1 MLKTGFVYHE
11 DFLLHD
17 TGTWHPERADRL
29 KSIVQTLSSTGLKEK
44 LKTITP
50 EPAQIKWIETIHTT
64 EYVKS
69 IEKACDLG
77 YKNLDADTTICS
89 DSYRIALLA
98 AGSGISAAD
107 KIMNGEIQNG
117 FCAVRPPGHHAEKKR
132 AMGFC
137 LFNNVAITARYLQQ
151 KFSLKKILI
160 IDWDVHHGNGT
171 QNAFYDD
178 ATVFYF
184 SVHQSPHYP
193 GTGLINEFGM
203 GEGEG
208 FNLNVPLPAGM
219 GDEDYIEIFQSKL
232 KPAVE
237 KYKPDFI
244 LISAG
249 FDAHRD
255 DPLAGMQLT
264 EAGFAKLTDIVAG
277 FAEKICQGRVISLL
291 EGGYNLEKLAAS
303 VAAHIEVLIKR
314 SSHEKDG

>member
-151 KFSLKKILI
+151 KFSLKK
-160 IDWDVHHGNGT
+160 NS
-171 QNAFYDD
+171 NY
-178 ATVFYF
+178 
-184 SVHQSPHYP
+184 
-193 GTGLINEFGM
+193 
-203 GEGEG
+203 
-208 FNLNVPLPAGM
+208 
-219 GDEDYIEIFQSKL
+219 
-232 KPAVE
+232 
-237 KYKPDFI
+237 
-244 LISAG
+244 
-249 FDAHRD
+249 
-255 DPLAGMQLT
+255 
-264 EAGFAKLTDIVAG
+264 
-277 FAEKICQGRVISLL
+277 
-291 EGGYNLEKLAAS
+291 
-303 VAAHIEVLIKR
+303 
-314 SSHEKDG
+314 

>member
-1 MLKTGFVYHE
+1 
-11 DFLLHD
+11 
-17 TGTWHPERADRL
+17 
-29 KSIVQTLSSTGLKEK
+29 
-44 LKTITP
+44 
-50 EPAQIKWIETIHTT
+50 
-64 EYVKS
+64 
-69 IEKACDLG
+69 
-77 YKNLDADTTICS
+77 
-89 DSYRIALLA
+89 
-98 AGSGISAAD
+98 
-107 KIMNGEIQNG
+107 
-117 FCAVRPPGHHAEKKR
+117 
-132 AMGFC
+132 
-137 LFNNVAITARYLQQ
+137 
-151 KFSLKKILI
+151 
-160 IDWDVHHGNGT
+160 
-171 QNAFYDD
+171 
-178 ATVFYF
+178 
-184 SVHQSPHYP
+184 
-193 GTGLINEFGM
+193 M